1 MEPIRVVI
9 WGLGT
14 MGTLMAKILSEK
26 EGIEITG
33 AVDLNPEKAGKSL
46 GDITG
51 SSRHGEITVTAKA
64 DEVLERDGDLVLLAT
79 SSFIGETAEPV
90 RQIVKSGKNV
100 ITIAEEWAFPRLT
113 APKTAEEI
121 DGLAKACGVTVL
133 GTGVNPGFV
142 LDTLIIALTGACAG
156 VSKISARRVNDLS
169 PFGPTVMASQGI
181 GLSPEEFGLGLERG
195 VIAGH
200 IGFEQS
206 IHMIASSLGIR
217 LEKITQSIEPIISRT
232 SRKTACVSISP
243 GQVAGCSHRAEGWS
257 DDSPVIILEHPQQV
271 HPETENV
278 ETGDFIHIEGTPDIR
293 LAIQPEIPGGTATAA
308 LAVNMI
314 PHVLN
319 APAGL
324 ACMMDLP
331 VPSARLADFR
341 QFLK

>member
-1 MEPIRVVI
+1 MKPIRVVV

-14 MGTLMAKILSEK
+14 MGSLMAKILSEK
-26 EGIEITG
+26 EGIDITG
-33 AVDLNPEKAGKSL
+33 AVDLNPETAGKSL
-46 GDITG
+46 GAITG
-51 SSRHGEITVTAKA
+51 SSRHGEITVTADA
-64 DEVLERDGDLVLLAT
+64 GEALAQDADLVLLAT
-79 SSFIGETAEPV
+79 SSFISETAEPV

-100 ITIAEEWAFPRLT
+100 ITIAEEWAFPRRT
-113 APKTAEEI
+113 APKEAEEI
-121 DGLAKACGVTVL
+121 DRLAKTFGVSVL

-142 LDTLIIALTGACAG
+142 LDTLIIALSGTCAD
-156 VSKISARRVNDLS
+156 VSKITARRVNDLS

-181 GLSPEEFGLGLERG
+181 GLSPEDFEKGLESG
-195 VIAGH
+195 AIAGH

-217 LEKITQSIEPIISRT
+217 LEKITQSLEPIISRT
-232 SRKTACVSISP
+232 SRKTPCVSISP
-243 GQVAGCSHRAEGWS
+243 GQVAGCNHRAEGWS
-257 DDSPVIILEHPQQV
+257 DGRPVIILEHPQQV
-271 HPETENV
+271 HPRTENV
-278 ETGDFIHIEGTPDIR
+278 ETGDFIHIEGRPDIR

-324 ACMMDLP
+324 ACMADLP